1 MFNLFKRRK
10 YREPAPQPLVEV
22 DEKHVSLRLVALIF
36 FVVVAVV
43 SLTYGFTK
51 LFSTDPGWR
60 VVEVEGGSVSCSQDF
75 IFNYQVGVS
84 GVNATQEYKD
94 ITAIYTQACQKAYRL
109 FSNEVMDYT
118 GNIYSL
124 NNQVNTAVEV
134 DPALYRALETVQK
147 YESRLV
153 FLAPVYAEHNRMFS
167 YTNELDAMRYDPAQ
181 NPEIMDYISQ
191 IVEYANNPEH
201 VWLELLENNRVRLCV
216 SEAYM
221 VFAQENGIDIFV
233 DFGWTANAFI
243 IDYLA
248 DTMLEAGY
256 TRGYIGSYDGFT
268 RNLDRTEENYS
279 FNIFDRLGND
289 LNLSAKM
296 DYNGPMS
303 IVYLRNYPMSG
314 QSQDRWHYFAFPNGS
329 IATVFLDPAD
339 GVSKSATDNLVSYS
353 TGFGC
358 GEILMRSANV
368 YLKDT
373 LDEGAIAAMAEQDIF
388 SIWFDGS
395 KLLYN
400 QEDIHL
406 RLDDS
411 LEASYTTQLVK

>member
-43 SLTYGFTK
+43 SLTYGFTA

-94 ITAIYTQACQKAYRL
+94 ITAIYTEACRKAYRL
-109 FSNEVMDYT
+109 FSNEVTDHT

-124 NNQVNTAVEV
+124 NDQVNTAVEV
-134 DPALYRALETVQK
+134 DPALYRALETVAQ
-147 YESRLV
+147 YDSRLV

-167 YTNELDAMRYDPAQ
+167 YTNDLDAMRYDPAQ

-191 IVEYANNPEH
+191 IVEFANNPEH
-201 VWLELLENNRVRLCV
+201 IWLELLGNNQARICV
-216 SEAYM
+216 SEAYLT
-221 VFAQENGIDIFV
+221 FAQENEIDLFA

-243 IDYLA
+243 VDYLA

-256 TRGYIGSYDGFT
+256 TKGYIGSYDGFT
-268 RNLDRTEENYS
+268 RNLDATEESYS
-279 FNIFDRLGND
+279 FNIFDRIGNE
-289 LNLSAKM
+289 LNLPAKM

-303 IVYLRNYPMSG
+303 IVYLRNYPMFG
-314 QSQDRWHYFAFPNGS
+314 QSQDRWHYFAFPNGH
-329 IATVFLDPAD
+329 IATVFIDPSD

-353 TGFGC
+353 KNLGC
-358 GEILMRSANV
+358 SEILMQSANV

-373 LDEGAIAAMAEQDIF
+373 LEETAIAAMAENGIF
-388 SIWFDGS
+388 SIWFAGN

-411 LEASYTTQLVK
+411 LETRYTVQLIK